1 MPLDGRWY
9 NELGSEMNL
18 EVKDGL
24 VTGTYH
30 TAVGNETKTRPLAG
44 RADVTNDTT
53 PNVGWVVSWGDKDY
67 AESVT
72 SWSGQLQNIRGQE
85 VITTFW
91 LLTAETTP
99 DNNWR
104 STLIGQD
111 VFKRTRPTQ
120 EEIDARLGIGP
131 PSHPL

>member
-1 MPLDGRWY
+1 MPLEGKWF

-18 EVKDGL
+18 HIKDGL

-44 RADVTNDTT
+44 RADVTNDTS
-53 PNVGWVVSWGDKDY
+53 PNIGFAVSWGDKDY

-72 SWSGQLQNIRGQE
+72 AWSGQLQIINGQE
-85 VITTFW
+85 ILTTFW

-111 VFKRTRPTQ
+111 IFKRTSRRRQ
-120 EEIDARLGIGP
+120 KLM
-131 PSHPL
+131 LN